1 MISRCLSR
9 APATRSRC
17 GRRPSSGVS
26 IPTSGIPSARSSA
39 ARRPSDDAFDAR
51 RGPVLASGDPR
62 RRACSLAVGLRL
74 ARLARVQAVRAV
86 DPRSLFHLEAVAD
99 LDKLPEALVPVRRR
113 GFAACLAKNENNLW
127 MALRVTIVNMW
138 WGFLS
143 GTVSGVIAGL
153 VLGRSDK
160 LSRIFQPFVVAMN
173 SVPRIALVPLIIL
186 MFGLGDMSK
195 IVTAWIVV
203 FFVVFFN
210 TFEGTRA
217 VDRDQIAAAR
227 LLGASEMTLLRTV
240 VIPSALAW
248 VFASLTPAVSFALI
262 GVIVGEFIGAERG
275 LGKLI
280 IEAEARA
287 NASEMMVAIFA
298 MMIVGIVLAA
308 IVRRVQS
315 YLLRWQPQFD
325 ASPASTP

>member
-1 MISRCLSR
+1 MQPSQSRVLFWQIAILAIALTIWEWGFDLKKVAAFKPFVPSILDPYFISKPTMIWKSFLKLSCF
-9 APATRSRC
+9 AD
-17 GRRPSSGVS
+17 
-26 IPTSGIPSARSSA
+26 SA
-39 ARRPSDDAFDAR
+39 
-51 RGPVLASGDPR
+51 
-62 RRACSLAVGLRL
+62 
-74 ARLARVQAVRAV
+74 
-86 DPRSLFHLEAVAD
+86 
-99 LDKLPEALVPVRRR
+99 
-113 GFAACLAKNENNLW
+113 GFAACFDRNENNLW
-127 MALRVTIVNMW
+127 LALLVTLKNMW
-138 WGFLS
+138 WGFLFGVS
-143 GTVSGVIAGL
+143 SGVVVGL
-153 VLGRSDK
+153 ILGRSDY
-160 LSRIFQPFVVAMN
+160 LSRIFQPYVVAMN
-173 SVPRIALVPLIIL
+173 SIPRIALVPLIIL

-217 VDRDQIAAAR
+217 VDRDQVAAAR
-227 LLGASEMTLLRTV
+227 LLGASEFTVLKTV

-287 NASEMMVAIFA
+287 NAAEMMVAIFV
-298 MMIVGIVLAA
+298 MMIVGIVLAT

-315 YLLRWQPQFD
+315 YLLRWQPQFE
-325 ASPASTP
+325 TQN

>member
-1 MISRCLSR
+1 MANNRLKILFWQLLILVVTLAIWEWGWELRKVAGFKPFVPSILDPYFISK
-9 APATRSRC
+9 
-17 GRRPSSGVS
+17 
-26 IPTSGIPSARSSA
+26 PSAIWTSFLKLGCF
-39 ARRPSDDAFDAR
+39 SDKA
-51 RGPVLASGDPR
+51 
-62 RRACSLAVGLRL
+62 
-74 ARLARVQAVRAV
+74 
-86 DPRSLFHLEAVAD
+86 
-99 LDKLPEALVPVRRR
+99 
-113 GFAACLAKNENNLW
+113 GFAACFNGNANNLW
-127 MALRVTIVNMW
+127 LATMVTLKNMW
-138 WGFLS
+138 WGFLF
-143 GTVSGVIAGL
+143 GTSAGIFAGL
-153 VLGRSDK
+153 TLGRSDF
-160 LSRIFQPFVVAMN
+160 LSKVFGPYIVAMN
-173 SVPRIALVPLIIL
+173 SIPRIALVPLIIL

-195 IVTAWIVV
+195 IVTACIVV

-227 LLGASEMTLLRTV
+227 LLGASELTVLRTV

-287 NASEMMVAIFA
+287 NAAEMMVTIFV
-298 MMIVGIVLAA
+298 MMIVGIILAY

-315 YLLRWQPQFD
+315 YLLRWQPQFEQQH
-325 ASPASTP
+325 

>member
-1 MISRCLSR
+1 MKQ
-9 APATRSRC
+9 
-17 GRRPSSGVS
+17 
-26 IPTSGIPSARSSA
+26 SSA
-39 ARRPSDDAFDAR
+39 KVVAWQVAILVV
-51 RGPVLASGDPR
+51 VLSIWEWGWSL
-62 RRACSLAVGLRL
+62 RAIAALK
-74 ARLARVQAVRAV
+74 
-86 DPRSLFHLEAVAD
+86 P
-99 LDKLPEALVPVRRR
+99 LVPGILDPYFISKPSMIWTSFLKLSCLGDAA
-113 GFAACLAKNENNLW
+113 GFGACLARNDNNLW
-127 MALRVTIVNMW
+127 LALLVTLKNMW
-138 WGFLS
+138 WGFVF
-143 GTVSGVIAGL
+143 GTVSGVACGL
-153 VLGRSDK
+153 ILGRSDY
-160 LSRIFQPFVVAMN
+160 LSRIFQPYVVAMN
-173 SVPRIALVPLIIL
+173 SIPRIALVPLIIL

-227 LLGASEMTLLRTV
+227 LLGASEMTVLRTV

-287 NASEMMVAIFA
+287 NAAEMMVAIFA
-298 MMIVGIVLAA
+298 MMVVGILLAT
-308 IVRRVQS
+308 IVRQLQR
-315 YLLRWQPQFD
+315 YLLRWQPQFE
-325 ASPASTP
+325 AQA

>member
-1 MISRCLSR
+1 MTRR
-9 APATRSRC
+9 AVILFWQLLILASLLVVWQWGFEWSKALLPKAYV
-17 GRRPSSGVS
+17 PK
-26 IPTSGIPSARSSA
+26 ILDPYFIAKPSAIWQSFLKLGCL
-39 ARRPSDDAFDAR
+39 RP
-51 RGPVLASGDPR
+51 GD
-62 RRACSLAVGLRL
+62 
-74 ARLARVQAVRAV
+74 
-86 DPRSLFHLEAVAD
+86 
-99 LDKLPEALVPVRRR
+99 
-113 GFAACLAKNENNLW
+113 GFVACLGVDDNNLW
-127 MALRVTIVNMW
+127 LATLVTLKNTW
-138 WGFLS
+138 WGFLFGSAS
-143 GTVSGVIAGL
+143 GIAAGL
-153 VLGRSDK
+153 ILGRSD
-160 LSRIFQPFVVAMN
+160 LLARIFGPYIVALN
-173 SVPRIALVPLIIL
+173 SIPRIAVVPLIIL

-195 IVTAWIVV
+195 IATAWIVV

-325 ASPASTP
+325 AKA